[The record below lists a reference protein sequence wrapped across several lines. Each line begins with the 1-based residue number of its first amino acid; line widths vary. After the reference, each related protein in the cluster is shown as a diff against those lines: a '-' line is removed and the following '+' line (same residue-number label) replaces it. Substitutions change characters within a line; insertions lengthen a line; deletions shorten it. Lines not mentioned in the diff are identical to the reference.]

1 MSALPP
7 VGSARVSPQFL
18 QLMTWVVWLKM
29 ICSFSQVL
37 QRTLRKREL
46 GRGIRFSHSAIYTN
60 STFLSL
66 IPFR

>member
-1 MSALPP
+1 MLALPP
-7 VGSARVSPQFL
+7 VGSASVSPHVL
-18 QLMTWVVWLKM
+18 QLMTWVVWLKI

-37 QRTLRKREL
+37 HRTLRKREL
-46 GRGIRFSHSAIYTN
+46 GRGIRFSHSVIYTN

>member
-7 VGSARVSPQFL
+7 VGSASVSPQVL

-37 QRTLRKREL
+37 HRTLRKREL
-46 GRGIRFSHSAIYTN
+46 GRGIRSSHSAIYTN